1 MPSDAAIRRLE
12 YVLSKKKYRGKRV
25 QKATAYKKMKSRKF
39 NKRNRIS
46 IPRQSHTFTE
56 RVIEEDNLVVNGA
69 GFFKTFSL
77 DQIYNSTAY
86 QKLFEYYK
94 LNKVIVTLRY
104 KAAMNPHQDN
114 VTATTQSVNETNP
127 VIWFK
132 VDHNDITTQT
142 LPEMKASTRTKE
154 IQFTNNRPKIEIVLK
169 PAVITE
175 AYKSTVQSTYIPKWG
190 QYLTTGD
197 PTVPHYGLKMYATG
211 SAAPGT
217 PSYGSIIVTKQLY
230 FTCKN
235 NE

>member
-1 MPSDAAIRRLE
+1 MPSEAAIRRLE
-12 YVLSKKKYRGKRV
+12 YVLSKKKERGKRV
-25 QKATAYKKMKSRKF
+25 KKATAFKKMKFRG
-39 NKRNRIS
+39 NRVS
-46 IPRQSHTFTE
+46 IPRQPHTFCE

-94 LNKVIVTLRY
+94 IDKVIVTLRY
-104 KAAMNPHQDN
+104 KAALNPHQDN
-114 VTATTQSVNETNP
+114 ITTATQSVNETNP

-132 VDHNDITTQT
+132 VDHNDITSQT
-142 LPEMKASTRTKE
+142 LAEMKASTRTKE
-154 IQFTNNRPKIEIVLK
+154 MQFTNNKPKIQIVLK
-169 PAVITE
+169 PAILNE
-175 AYKSTVQSTYIPKWG
+175 AYKSSLPGGSTYIPKWG
-190 QYLTTGD
+190 QYLTMAD

-211 SAAPGT
+211 SAAASSS
-217 PSYGSIIVTKQLY
+217 SYGSIIVTKQIY